1 MKAIIVLNSADNV
14 GNAME
19 DVAKGDAA
27 GYSTADHQHT
37 VTAVEDIPF
46 GFKIALR
53 DIAAGEDILKYGEV
67 IGVAS
72 CDIHAG
78 ECVHIH
84 NVGGKRGRGDK
95 KEISA

>member
-1 MKAIIVLNSADNV
+1 
-14 GNAME
+14 ME

-27 GYSTADHQHT
+27 GYSTAENEQI
-37 VTAVEDIPF
+37 VTAVDDIPF

-72 CDIHAG
+72 CDIRLG
-78 ECVHIH
+78 ECVHVH
-84 NVGGKRGRGDK
+84 NVDGKRGRGDK
-95 KEISA
+95 KESFA

>member
-1 MKAIIVLNSADNV
+1 MKAIIVLNSTDNV

-19 DVAKGDAA
+19 DIAKGDAA
-27 GYSTADHQHT
+27 GYSATNGNPP
-37 VTAVEDIPF
+37 VTAVDDIPF
-46 GFKIALR
+46 GFKVALR

-78 ECVHIH
+78 ACVHIH

-95 KEISA
+95 KEIPA